1 MSTTLRWRKSSRSNP
16 TNCVEMAWDWRKSSH
31 SNPTDC
37 VELAQSPAAFA
48 LRDSKNP
55 APTLHFPRP
64 HLTSFLTT
72 LKAATIDHPGP

>member
-1 MSTTLRWRKSSRSNP
+1 MYPPLHWRKSSRSNP
-16 TNCVEMAWDWRKSSH
+16 TNCVEMAWDWRKSSL

-37 VELAQSPAAFA
+37 VELACPPHAFA

-64 HLTSFLTT
+64 HLATFLTT
-72 LKAATIDHPGP
+72 IKADSIESLGP